1 MQELEGAPLHQSKLA
16 GVRLVCPPELST
28 SIQDYF
34 KSNGFDVGHTICF
47 SANAP
52 DKLDFI
58 FELATQARKLAGV
71 IMGLLNR
78 NDVEIELNLCTR
90 GDEPK
95 TAKVKLRSLKDVEA
109 CERLIDKL
117 ASVVVKPKQ
126 DDQ

>member
-1 MQELEGAPLHQSKLA
+1 MQELKGKPLHQSKYA
-16 GVRLVCPPELST
+16 GVRLVCPPELTGSVE
-28 SIQDYF
+28 DYF

-47 SANAP
+47 STETPN
-52 DKLDFI
+52 KLDFI
-58 FELATQARKLAGV
+58 FELATQARKLAEV

-90 GDEPK
+90 DAEPQ

-117 ASVVVKPKQ
+117 AAVVVRPKQ
-126 DDQ
+126 NEE